1 MNTGIQDACN
11 LGWKLA
17 AVIAG
22 ADAALLDTYEQE
34 RLPIAAWVLGVSTEL
49 MASAVASRTISFRR
63 DDETLQLGLG
73 YREASLARDMRPDG
87 EGLRAGDRAPGL
99 IGPAGPCRMFDLLR
113 GLCLVSGHD
122 GSH

>member
-22 ADAALLDTYEQE
+22 LLDTYEQE

-73 YREASLARDMRPDG
+73 YRESSLARDMRPDG
-87 EGLRAGDRAPGL
+87 EGLRAGDCAPGL
-99 IGPAGPCRMFDLLR
+99 IGPAGPCRMLDLLR
-113 GLCLVSGHD
+113 GLCLASGQD